1 MRRLFVCS
9 LRLYGKTRYDLYMN
23 DPNEV
28 VLNHRRKKKGKKERK
43 TRSCYN
49 VFFREEMKQMKLKG
63 SEGGFVEYSKEIAKR
78 WNELSSESKEV
89 YGLKLKKQ

>member
-1 MRRLFVCS
+1 MRQSLVCS
-9 LRLYGKTRYDLYMN
+9 IRLYGKSRYDLYMN
-23 DPNEV
+23 DSKEV
-28 VLNHRRKKKGKKERK
+28 VLNPRRKKGKKERK

-49 VFFREEMKQMKLKG
+49 VFFREEIQRMKLKG
-63 SEGGFVEYSKEIAKR
+63 REGGFVEYSKEIAKR